1 MRNGLSPPGRAGEV
15 AQIDTC
21 IGERIALSSG
31 NLSCSGPHTENSANS
46 P

>member
-1 MRNGLSPPGRAGEV
+1 MRNGLSPPGRGGEV

-31 NLSCSGPHTENSANS
+31 NPSCSGPHAGNSAN
-46 P
+46 PP